1 MDSHYNIFND
11 EYFRGYIN
19 SNRVIDVSEKKYAKD
34 LIKLSKAMDME
45 FGEIVIKCKEQQKTT
60 GEIHNVDGKQLL
72 TIDEFDA
79 ESPNSFVK
87 KIHDE
92 YVAFC
97 QNNGNSNVTINN
109 GIMVLRTFL
118 KHYNV
123 KLSKWTPLED
133 DKADWNCLTKED
145 FIFVMKDSSLP
156 HQALITFMLSTG
168 IRIGDCLTFTIKDF
182 MKATSDYHEFT
193 DVNEF
198 IDNAPD
204 DMVGFWDFLPKKT
217 KKHNIR
223 CTTLNSAES
232 SNYILQNLRR
242 IKNQYLPRKSKR
254 IKQELKISKD
264 DALFGSH
271 HKMYKKPMTVKGI
284 TDQFTLKSH
293 KLHAWRVSQIKNSI
307 AKGDESEEDFEDL
320 EEQIPRF
327 HAHGCRKYFQTIV
340 GNNCGN
346 LRLCALMEGH
356 KMPLKNDPSYFNVEI
371 TKDYIKDVY
380 MDKLHDLLVL
390 ENVETRVIT
399 TEEGEELRKKLDRVT
414 AELEEYKNKSN
425 NVNIQY
431 EDKIWLTITDYYR
444 KKYDE
449 SIHSKKSKVL
459 CQYALEL
466 AIKNIINFNADD
478 KDYLD
483 TLFIQAEGANDLYP
497 ENFEEMLEK
506 ASKHYSNK
514 TIENMELKQKV
525 NKILIQSAKYGYVE
539 TIIKSNYKLAEKCVV
554 RYLEEN
560 TLSDEDLNN
569 DEVVKNI
576 LLEIITSI

>member
-60 GEIHNVDGKQLL
+60 GEIRNVDGKQLL

-123 KLSKWTPLED
+123 KLSKWTPLEV
-133 DKADWNCLTKED
+133 DKPDLICLTKED

-168 IRIGDCLTFTIKDF
+168 IRIGDCLTFTIRDF
-182 MKATSDYHEFT
+182 MEATSDYHDFA

-204 DMVGFWDFLPKKT
+204 DMIGFWDFLPKKT

-293 KLHAWRVSQIKNSI
+293 KLHAWKVSQIKNLI
-307 AKGDESEEDFEDL
+307 AKGVKSEEDFEDL
-320 EEQIPRF
+320 EELIPRF

-340 GNNCGN
+340 SNNCGN

-356 KMPLKNDPSYFNVEI
+356 KMPLKNDPSYIDIEI

-380 MDKLHDLLVL
+380 RDKLHDLLVL

-399 TEEGEELRKKLDRVT
+399 TEEGEELRKKLDEVT
-414 AELEEYKNKSN
+414 AELEEYKNRSN
-425 NVNIQY
+425 NVNIKF
-431 EDKIWLTITDYYR
+431 ENKIWFTLTDYYR
-444 KKYDE
+444 LKYNVPINNKKA
-449 SIHSKKSKVL
+449 KVL
-459 CQYALEL
+459 CQYALEF
-466 AIKNIINFNADD
+466 AIKNIVDFREDDAYFDELFEKAEEFN
-478 KDYLD
+478 
-483 TLFIQAEGANDLYP
+483 ELYP
-497 ENFEEMLEK
+497 QNFEKTLEK
-506 ASKHYSNK
+506 ASKHYSDKN
-514 TIENMELKQKV
+514 IENMELKQKV

-539 TIIKSNYKLAEKCVV
+539 TIIKSNYELAEKCVV

-576 LLEIITSI
+576 LFEIISSI